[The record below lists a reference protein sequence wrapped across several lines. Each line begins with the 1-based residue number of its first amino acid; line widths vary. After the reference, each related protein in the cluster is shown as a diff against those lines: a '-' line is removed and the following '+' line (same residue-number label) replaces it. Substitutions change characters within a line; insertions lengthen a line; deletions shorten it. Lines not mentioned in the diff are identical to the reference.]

1 MKKIV
6 IALAVLALLL
16 FAGFSWLGKGKTPEE
31 PRYKTEAVE
40 RGPITQSVSAN
51 GTLNPVTM
59 VNVGTQVSGTVKSIN
74 ADFNQEVKAGQV
86 LAVLDPAL
94 FRAALGQS
102 SANLANARAQLKF
115 AQAEEARF
123 RSLVTQEYAS
133 RQELDRAVASREQAE
148 AAVRLAQAQVSRD
161 QTNLNLSVI
170 RSPVS
175 GTVIDRQVDV
185 GQTVAASFQTPT
197 LFRIGKDLTRMQIDS
212 TVAEAD
218 IGMIKLGQEVEFLVD
233 AFPDEQ
239 FSGRVEQIRL
249 NAKTEQNVVTY
260 NVVVSVANPE
270 LKMLPGMTANIKVN
284 IQTRDDV
291 LMAPAAALRFRPQA
305 KPEEAKE
312 GGKAGK
318 GKKEGGPAVYKL
330 VNGEPV
336 RVAIKIGISDQKMTE
351 ILSGDLKP
359 GDELVVADLYSK
371 KNGASSGPGSMPR
384 GRLF

>member
-1 MKKIV
+1 MKKILLV
-6 IALAVLALLL
+6 LAALVLLAV
-16 FAGFSWLGKGKTPEE
+16 AGFAWLKKDKTVEE
-31 PRYKTEAVE
+31 PRYKTETVE
-40 RGPITQSVSAN
+40 RGAITQSVSAN

-59 VNVGTQVSGTVKSIN
+59 VNVGTQVSGTVKSIH

-94 FRAALGQS
+94 FQAALGQS

-133 RQELDRAVASREQAE
+133 RQELDRAVAAREQAE

-175 GTVIDRQVDV
+175 GTVIDRQVDA
-185 GQTVAASFQTPT
+185 GQTVAASLQTPT
-197 LFRIGKDLTRMQIDS
+197 LFRIGKDLTQMQIDT

-218 IGMIKLGQEVEFLVD
+218 IGQIRLGQDVEFRVD
-233 AFPDEQ
+233 AFPDDE
-239 FSGRVEQIRL
+239 FKGRVEQIRL

-260 NVVVSVANPE
+260 NVVVSVANPD
-270 LKMLPGMTANIKVN
+270 LKLLPGMTANIKVK
-284 IQTRDDV
+284 IETRDNV
-291 LMAPAAALRFRPQA
+291 LMVPAAALRFRPQDA
-305 KPEEAKE
+305 DKKAENS
-312 GGKAGK
+312 GKD
-318 GKKEGGPAVYKL
+318 KKKKGGPAVYKL

-336 RVAIKIGISDQKMTE
+336 RVAVKPGISDQKFTE
-351 ILSGDLKP
+351 ILEGDLKP
-359 GDELVVADLYSK
+359 GDELIVADLMAK
-371 KNGASSGPGSMPR
+371 KNSGGPGGMPR

>member
-6 IALAVLALLL
+6 ISLAVLTMLA
-16 FAGFSWLGKGKTPEE
+16 FAGFAWLGKGQGAGE

-40 RGPITQSVSAN
+40 RGKIIQSVSAN

-59 VNVGTQVSGTVKSIN
+59 VNVGTQVSGTVKSIH

-86 LAVLDPAL
+86 LAELDPAL

-102 SANLANARAQLKF
+102 SANLANARAQLKL
-115 AQAEEARF
+115 AQAEEVRF
-123 RSLVTQEYAS
+123 RSLVEQQYAS
-133 RQELDRAVASREQAE
+133 RQELDRAVAAREQAE

-161 QTNLNLSVI
+161 QTNLDLSVI

-175 GTVIDRQVDV
+175 GPVIDRQVDV

-197 LFRIGKDLTRMQIDS
+197 LFRIGKDLTRMQIDT

-218 IGMIKLGQEVEFLVD
+218 IGLIKLGQEVEFLVD

-239 FSGRVEQIRL
+239 FSGRVGQIRL

-260 NVVVSVANPE
+260 NVVVSVDNPE
-270 LKMLPGMTANIKVN
+270 LKMLPGMTANIKVRV
-284 IQTRDDV
+284 QSRDDV
-291 LMAPAAALRFRPQA
+291 MKVPAAALRFRPQP
-305 KPEEAKE
+305 KPEEAMNGEKS
-312 GGKAGK
+312 GK
-318 GKKEGGPAVYKL
+318 GRKTGGPAVYKL

-336 RVAIKIGISDQKMTE
+336 RVPVKIGISDQNMTE

-359 GDELVVADLYSK
+359 GDELVVADLSAK
-371 KNGASSGPGSMPR
+371 KNGSGVGGSPR